1 MKHLYSSIK
10 KSADI
15 AGSAAMLAASLPLWM
30 AVSLLVKA
38 ESSGPLIFVHERM
51 GLGGKSFKLYKFRS
65 MSEGAEDIESSLTD
79 EETEKYYLEYRLDD
93 DPRVTR
99 IGRFLRKSYLDELP
113 QLINIL
119 SGKMSLVGPR
129 PVTEEELEFYSE
141 SERKELLGVR
151 PGLTGYWQVFGKG
164 DATYQNGKR
173 QQMEL
178 YYARN
183 ASLRLDCSILIR
195 TPTVVLRGAF
205 RKPKI

>member
-1 MKHLYSSIK
+1 
-10 KSADI
+10 
-15 AGSAAMLAASLPLWM
+15 MLAVSLPLWM
-30 AVSLLVKA
+30 AVSLLIKA
-38 ESSGPLIFVHERM
+38 DSSGPLIFVHERM

-65 MSEGAEDIESSLTD
+65 MSEGAEDLESSLTD
-79 EETEKYYLEYRLDD
+79 EEIEKYYMEYRLDN

-99 IGRFLRKSYLDELP
+99 TGRFLRKSYLDELP

-129 PVTEEELEFYSE
+129 PVTCEELEFYSE

-151 PGLTGYWQVFGKG
+151 PGLTGYWQVFGK
-164 DATYQNGKR
+164 DTATYQNGKR

-183 ASLRLDCSILIR
+183 ASLRLDCIILIR
-195 TPTVVLRGAF
+195 TPAVVLRGAC